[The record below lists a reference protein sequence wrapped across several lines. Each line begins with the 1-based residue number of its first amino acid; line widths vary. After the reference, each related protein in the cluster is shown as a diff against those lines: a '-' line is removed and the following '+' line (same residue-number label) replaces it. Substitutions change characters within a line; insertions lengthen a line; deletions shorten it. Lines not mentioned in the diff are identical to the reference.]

1 MVLEV
6 AFVSGWIL
14 CSTTVLCVSALDML
28 VVYICGCSKLAAAI
42 PDTLQLL
49 ICLILLIVVYL
60 LLVFVRV
67 FFDLSVWYK
76 FNIP

>member
-49 ICLILLIVVYL
+49 ICLILLSANCSL
-60 LLVFVRV
+60 FVAC
-67 FFDLSVWYK
+67 FYK
-76 FNIP
+76 SFL